1 MDFSFN
7 GFFVG
12 FMKVDE
18 MDVVMVIVEMF
29 MKYIVFVV
37 VPIIY
42 IVEIATEL
50 FYRSV
55 MKYFRVS
62 FDVISDCD
70 VRLITRF

>member
-7 GFFVG
+7 GFFMG
-12 FMKVDE
+12 FIKVDE

-55 MKYFRVS
+55 MKYFRVP
-62 FDVISDCD
+62 FDIISDCD